1 MPHRTRVLVV
11 DDNQE
16 MDDSL
21 LALLESHGC
30 NAKGVYSARTIVAD
44 VRDFDPDVVI
54 MAIAMPERWDAAR
67 QIRLHRPGK
76 RPLLIAVSGQRKGG
90 ERIFT
95 EMSAYDYYVIKPCA
109 PSALLELVA
118 LHARTRFRGD
128 GDSQTKTAAARNVW
142 HMTEA
147 TVRDYAHV
155 YKDAEKLEGSLE
167 VRKTVGS
174 TSDWQQLPPK

>member
-1 MPHRTRVLVV
+1 MPDRIRVLVV

-21 LALLESHGC
+21 LDLLESHGY
-30 NAKGVYSARTIVAD
+30 NAKGVDGARTIVAD

-54 MAIAMPERWDAAR
+54 LDIAMPERWDAAR

-76 RPLLIAVSGQRKGG
+76 RPLLIAVSGQGG
-90 ERIFT
+90 ERIFA

-118 LHARTRFRGD
+118 LHARTRFRLAND
-128 GDSQTKTAAARNVW
+128 
-142 HMTEA
+142 
-147 TVRDYAHV
+147 DYAAGQA
-155 YKDAEKLEGSLE
+155 DIAG
-167 VRKTVGS
+167 
-174 TSDWQQLPPK
+174 QA